1 MTFKLARS
9 AGAGC
14 IAVAFSACAP
24 AAPSPDAAT
33 VYEEA
38 FPGEDPSQTSD
49 EALLSNVDCTP
60 IQETAYSQGK
70 PYPITVIRIAGK
82 KVGLN
87 AGHAFLKMQKAAH
100 QVGVSLSLVSGF
112 RTYAEQEYL
121 YNCYL
126 TGACNG
132 GALAAPPGYS
142 NHQNGIA
149 LDVSVSSWMLA
160 HAWEFGF
167 QHTVPGEDWHIEYTG
182 AGDPGGPCTGA
193 GASPVFDWVSPK
205 NGGWYKNGIWFKVEP
220 TSSSVQ
226 IVEYYAGNYKLGES
240 SNPAQ
245 SFAVRY
251 TFNQLGWRSITAYAM
266 DANRKDLGYSTITI
280 KVEP

>member
-1 MTFKLARS
+1 MMLRLACC
-9 AGAGC
+9 AGVGC
-14 IAVAFSACAP
+14 VAVGIFACAP
-24 AAPSPDAAT
+24 AAPAPDGAL

-38 FPGEDPSQTSD
+38 FPGEDSSQTSE

-60 IQETAYSQGK
+60 VQETAYSQGK

-100 QVGVSLSLVSGF
+100 QAGVSLSLVSGF
-112 RTYAEQEYL
+112 RTYAEQAYL
-121 YNCYL
+121 YDCYL
-126 TGACNG
+126 TGSCNG

-149 LDVSVSSWMLA
+149 LDVSVSNWMLA

-167 QHTVPGEDWHIEYTG
+167 QHTVPSEDWHIEYTWG
-182 AGDPGGPCTGA
+182 GDPGGPCSGGGSSA
-193 GASPVFDWVSPK
+193 MFGWVSPK
-205 NGGWYKNGIWFKVEP
+205 NGGWYKNGIWFKVKP
-220 TSSSVQ
+220 TSPSVRT
-226 IVEYYAGNYKLGES
+226 VAFYAGNYKLGES
-240 SNPAQ
+240 SDSSQN
-245 SFAVRY
+245 FAVRY